1 MRRAIIISITLLLA
15 ACGSSEDSKVT
26 ETRMDDIDSLEG
38 TISDE
43 MVNTDE
49 LNEQPLIDSSA
60 PATSSAGPKTKAADD
75 DKQDKGATP
84 ESKTTTPPPKLK
96 VEPGVSDGE

>member
-1 MRRAIIISITLLLA
+1 MRRASIIATTLLLA

-43 MVNTDE
+43 MVNSNE
-49 LNEQPLIDSSA
+49 LNEQPMIEAA
-60 PATSSAGPKTKAADD
+60 PAPGAKPKAKDAGADKGEDKAA
-75 DKQDKGATP
+75 P
-84 ESKTTTPPPKLK
+84 EPKLK
-96 VEPGVSDGE
+96 ADPAVALEE

>member
-1 MRRAIIISITLLLA
+1 MRRASIIAITLLLA
-15 ACGSSEDSKVT
+15 ACGSGEDSKVT

-49 LNEQPLIDSSA
+49 LNEQPMVEASPA
-60 PATSSAGPKTKAADD
+60 PGAKPKDKSGDADKPKDKAA
-75 DKQDKGATP
+75 P
-84 ESKTTTPPPKLK
+84 EPKLTADPAVAK
-96 VEPGVSDGE
+96 GE

>member
-1 MRRAIIISITLLLA
+1 MRRAPIIVIILLLA
-15 ACGSSEDSKVT
+15 ACGSGEDSKVT

-49 LNEQPLIDSSA
+49 LNEQPMVEAA
-60 PATSSAGPKTKAADD
+60 PAPGSKPKTKDLGEAKGEEKAAP
-75 DKQDKGATP
+75 T
-84 ESKTTTPPPKLK
+84 PKLDADPSVAK
-96 VEPGVSDGE
+96 GE

>member
-1 MRRAIIISITLLLA
+1 MRRTAIITLTLLLA
-15 ACGSSEDSKVT
+15 ACGSAEDTKVT

-49 LNEQPLIDSSA
+49 LNEQPMVEAA
-60 PATSSAGPKTKAADD
+60 PAPTAKPKAKAGDADKSEEKAA
-75 DKQDKGATP
+75 P
-84 ESKTTTPPPKLK
+84 EPKLTADPAVAK
-96 VEPGVSDGE
+96 GE